1 MRTLN
6 RLTLFFMFLCAF
18 QGYNNLNAK
27 WLSLVLDSAQ
37 LKNDGKELFSFGVE
51 KVETLMK
58 KVPSTFL
65 EEINKPENKE
75 KCSKILPEGIV
86 KLFNGSEKDRQDGAK
101 AIVKG
106 LNDLASTFKKEA
118 EKQELYENVRNV
130 LMPSPWYLARC
141 GFIFGASIFAGFNG
155 LYYAQQAIKDYLAI
169 RKPKYI
175 SPLSSIGV
183 LDQYKQLIKNWI
195 YGFKKKKNDVEVQ
208 TIVDRLQAML
218 FINDN
223 GKKQYNNFFIRNNV
237 IYDNTRLFGAVAQKF
252 DMDFIAVP
260 SINLLQKNNIV
271 ELWNELVQII
281 HKNNRPVL
289 LYIDQAELLSMD
301 GTEYSEREDN
311 IRILASCVKSS
322 LAIFKAKCIIVGL
335 SRNKEDLQGPFSE
348 IFTKQFIL

>member
-1 MRTLN
+1 LQVTN
-6 RLTLFFMFLCAF
+6 TFKAPKLFSVGWDTS
-18 QGYNNLNAK
+18 QAK
-27 WLSLVLDSAQ
+27 A
-37 LKNDGKELFSFGVE
+37 DGKEMITSMRQEGEAFL
-51 KVETLMK
+51 KNA
-58 KVPSTFL
+58 PSIVL
-65 EEINKPENKE
+65 NELNKPENKE

-86 KLFNGSEKDRQDGAK
+86 KLFNGSEKDRQDVIQYFSK
-101 AIVKG
+101 NIVKG
-106 LNDLASTFKKEA
+106 SNDAVTAVCKEA
-118 EKQELYENVRNV
+118 QDQKLYENLYNA
-130 LMPSPWYLARC
+130 LIAIMPSPWYFARY
-141 GFIFGASIFAGFNG
+141 GFIFGASVFAGFNG
-155 LYYAQQAIKDYLAI
+155 LYYAQQVIKDYLAI
-169 RKPKYI
+169 RKPKYL
-175 SPLSSIGV
+175 SPLSSVGV

-195 YGFKKKKNDVEVQ
+195 YGFKKQKNDVEVQ
-208 TIVDRLQAML
+208 IIVDRLQTML

-237 IYDNTRLFGAVAQKF
+237 IYDNTRLFGAVAQKL

-271 ELWNELVQII
+271 EIWNELIQII

-322 LAIFKAKCIIVGL
+322 MAVFKGKCIIIGL

-348 IFTKQFIL
+348 IFTKQFTL